1 MMKRASICMSLLL
14 LLLALPGAWAALTE
28 GFTIR
33 DIRVEGLQR
42 ISAGTVFNYLPVKLG
57 QRLEP
62 KDTAPIIRALYKTGF
77 FKDVRL
83 EREGDV
89 LIVFVRERPAI
100 AKIEISGNKDI
111 ETEQRMTGLKDIG
124 LAEGRVLNRFVLDQI
139 GQELKRQYFNNG
151 KYGVRIETT
160 LSPLERNRVAINIDI
175 KEGETARIRKINI
188 VGNHSFDQDD
198 LLDEFE
204 LTPTDWLSFITSAD
218 QYSRQKLTGD
228 LERLRSYY
236 LDRGF
241 INFKITSTQVTITPD
256 KRDIYIAINIDEG
269 DVYAI
274 SDIKLAGNLVAPA
287 EKFFPLIRLDRGS
300 TFSRKQITASTER
313 ISAMLGD
320 RGYAFANVNSIPEI
334 DEENKQVALTFYV
347 DPGKRVYVRRVNM
360 KGNNSTRDEV
370 LRREMRQMEAAW
382 FSAAQVRNSRERLQR
397 LGYFEEVNVET
408 PAVPGSTDQVDVNVS
423 VVEKRAGNLMAGVGF
438 SQSQGLMFNAS
449 ISQANFLGTGK
460 YVSLGF
466 DTSSANTMYRFSYTN
481 PYYTVDGI
489 SRGFTISYQKTD
501 FDKVDTSNYAI
512 DKGQVGVNFG
522 VPINE
527 TDRLRFNLDLF
538 KLDYKV
544 GSDASDEIKKFR
556 RENGSDF
563 LDFQLGVSWSHD
575 SRDSAMMP
583 TKGGVQRFST
593 TATIPGSDL
602 EYYTIVYNQ
611 KRYFPLSKTFTL
623 AFKGD
628 IAYGDAYGDTTRLP
642 PWENFFAGG
651 IKTVRGYQDFSLGP
665 RDSNGDPL
673 GGTMRFVG
681 NAEILFPAPFKL
693 MEKTVRLS
701 IFADGGQ
708 VYDGE
713 TDVDLNDIRYSV
725 GMAGFWLSPFG
736 ALGLSL
742 AMPFNDKSEDDIQ
755 YFQFS
760 FGSAF

>member
-1 MMKRASICMSLLL
+1 MRASRCVSLLFL
-14 LLLALPGAWAALTE
+14 LMALLGSWAAMAQE
-28 GFTIR
+28 FTIG

-42 ISAGTVFNYLPVKLG
+42 ISAGTVFNYLPVKIG
-57 QRLEP
+57 QRIEP
-62 KDTAPIIRALYKTGF
+62 RDTGAIIRALYKTGF

-89 LIVFVRERPAI
+89 LIVFVQERPAI

-111 ETEQRMTGLKDIG
+111 ETEQLLAGLKDIG
-124 LAEGRVLNRFVLDQI
+124 LTEGRVLNRFVLDKI
-139 GQELKRQYFNNG
+139 SQELKRQYFNNG
-151 KYGVRIETT
+151 KYGVRLETT
-160 LSPLERNRVAINIDI
+160 VTPLERNRVAIDIDI
-175 KEGETARIRKINI
+175 REGETARIRNINI
-188 VGNHSFDQDD
+188 VGNRSFDQDD
-198 LLDEFE
+198 LLDGFE

-256 KRDIYIAINIDEG
+256 KRDIYIAINIEEG
-269 DVYAI
+269 DVYTI
-274 SDIKLAGNLVAPA
+274 SDIKLAGELVAPP
-287 EKFFPLIRLDRGS
+287 EKFFPMIQIDRGNV
-300 TFSRKQITASTER
+300 FSRKQVTGSTER
-313 ISAMLGD
+313 INTMLGD
-320 RGYAFANVNSIPEI
+320 RGYAFANVNSVPEI
-334 DEENKQVALTFYV
+334 DDEKREVALTFFV

-370 LRREMRQMEAAW
+370 LRREMRQLEAGW
-382 FSAAQVRNSRERLQR
+382 FSAEQVRNSRERLRR

-408 PAVPGSTDQVDVNVS
+408 PAVPGSTDQVDVDVS
-423 VVEKRAGNLMAGVGF
+423 VVEKRAGNLMAGVGL
-438 SQSQGLMFNAS
+438 SQSQGVIFNAS
-449 ISQANFLGTGK
+449 ISQSNFLGTGK
-460 YVSLGF
+460 YVALGF
-466 DTSSANTMYRFSYTN
+466 DTSVANTMYRFSYIN

-489 SRGFTISYQKTD
+489 SRGFVISYQKTD
-501 FDKVDTSNYAI
+501 FDEVDTASYSL
-512 DKGQVGVNFG
+512 DKGQLGVNFG
-522 VPINE
+522 IPINE
-527 TDRLRFNLDLF
+527 TDRVRFTFDMF
-538 KLDYKV
+538 KLNYKV
-544 GSDASDEIKKFR
+544 GNDASEEIKKFR

-575 SRDSAMMP
+575 SRDSTMMP

-602 EYYTIVYNQ
+602 KYYTVVYNQ

-628 IAYGDAYGDTTRLP
+628 VAYGDAYGDITRLP

-665 RDSNGDPL
+665 QDSKGDPL
-673 GGTMRFVG
+673 GGSMRIVG

-693 MEKTVRLS
+693 VEKTVRLS

-713 TDVDLNDIRYSV
+713 TDIDLSDIRYSTGV
-725 GMAGFWLSPFG
+725 SAFWLSPFG
-736 ALGLSL
+736 ALVLSVAL
-742 AMPFNDKSEDDIQ
+742 PLNDESEDEVQ

>member
-1 MMKRASICMSLLL
+1 VSLLFL
-14 LLLALPGAWAALTE
+14 LMALLGSWAAMAQE
-28 GFTIR
+28 FTIG

-42 ISAGTVFNYLPVKLG
+42 ISAGTVFNYLPVKIG
-57 QRLEP
+57 QRIEP
-62 KDTAPIIRALYKTGF
+62 RDTGAIIRALYKTGF

-89 LIVFVRERPAI
+89 LIVFVQERPAI

-111 ETEQRMTGLKDIG
+111 ETEQLLAGLKDIG
-124 LAEGRVLNRFVLDQI
+124 LTEGRVLNRFVLDKI
-139 GQELKRQYFNNG
+139 SQELKRQYFNNG
-151 KYGVRIETT
+151 KYGVRLETT
-160 LSPLERNRVAINIDI
+160 VTPLERNRVAIDIDI
-175 KEGETARIRKINI
+175 REGETARIRNINI
-188 VGNHSFDQDD
+188 VGNRSFDQDD
-198 LLDEFE
+198 LLDGFE

-256 KRDIYIAINIDEG
+256 KRDIYIAINIEEG
-269 DVYAI
+269 DVYTI
-274 SDIKLAGNLVAPA
+274 SDIKLAGELVAPP
-287 EKFFPLIRLDRGS
+287 EKFFPMIQIDRGNV
-300 TFSRKQITASTER
+300 FSRKQVTGSTER
-313 ISAMLGD
+313 INTMLGD
-320 RGYAFANVNSIPEI
+320 RGYAFANVNSVPEI
-334 DEENKQVALTFYV
+334 DDEKREVALTFFV

-370 LRREMRQMEAAW
+370 LRREMRQLEAGW
-382 FSAAQVRNSRERLQR
+382 FSAEQVRNSRERLRR

-408 PAVPGSTDQVDVNVS
+408 PAVPGSTDQVDVDVS
-423 VVEKRAGNLMAGVGF
+423 VVEKRAGNLMAGVGL
-438 SQSQGLMFNAS
+438 SQSQGVIFNAS
-449 ISQANFLGTGK
+449 ISQSNFLGTGK
-460 YVSLGF
+460 YVALGF
-466 DTSSANTMYRFSYTN
+466 DTSVANTMYRFSYIN

-489 SRGFTISYQKTD
+489 SRGFVISYQKTD
-501 FDKVDTSNYAI
+501 FDEVDTASYSL
-512 DKGQVGVNFG
+512 DKGQLGVNFG
-522 VPINE
+522 IPINE
-527 TDRLRFNLDLF
+527 TDRVRFTFDMF
-538 KLDYKV
+538 KLNYKV
-544 GSDASDEIKKFR
+544 GNDASEEIKKFR

-575 SRDSAMMP
+575 SRDSTMMP

-602 EYYTIVYNQ
+602 KYYTVVYNQ

-628 IAYGDAYGDTTRLP
+628 VAYGDAYGDITRLP

-665 RDSNGDPL
+665 QDSKGDPL
-673 GGTMRFVG
+673 GGSMRIVG

-693 MEKTVRLS
+693 VEKTVRLS

-713 TDVDLNDIRYSV
+713 TDIDLSDIRYSTGV
-725 GMAGFWLSPFG
+725 SAFWLSPFG
-736 ALGLSL
+736 ALVLSVAL
-742 AMPFNDKSEDDIQ
+742 PLNDESEDEVQ

>member
-1 MMKRASICMSLLL
+1 MSLLL

-111 ETEQRMTGLKDIG
+111 ETEQLMTGLKDIG